1 VAGGPAAAAAEGAR
15 SPGAERRTGAE
26 APPLSSAT
34 LAELYF
40 EQGLLERAVEV
51 YRQVLEEEPD
61 NQGAR
66 DRLAAI
72 ETLVSEGASDLS
84 IPASDREADTGARR
98 RALERTIE
106 RLEALLEVVRRR

>member
-1 VAGGPAAAAAEGAR
+1 MEPADAPPAEEVAA
-15 SPGAERRTGAE
+15 SPDS
-26 APPLSSAT
+26 PPLSSAT

-51 YRQVLEEEPD
+51 YRQVLEEEPG
-61 NQGAR
+61 NEGARGRLAEIEALVKQGAA
-66 DRLAAI
+66 DLEVPAAPDQDP
-72 ETLVSEGASDLS
+72 E
-84 IPASDREADTGARR
+84 ARR